1 MLRVLRI
8 RNLALIR
15 ELEIEFDRGLNL
27 LTGET
32 GSGKS
37 ILVDALGLLVGAR
50 SSPDLIRTGC
60 TAACV
65 EGMFEIAP
73 NGSAAA
79 MLADAGFEEEDGS
92 LLLRREIAVSG
103 RNRIFVNNRLATASL
118 LRSVGEKLT
127 AIHGQQD
134 QRSLLDLETHL
145 EWLDFFGNNTALR
158 LQVRDAYRKLRETA
172 RQIEAT
178 ESNEQERL
186 RRIDILQYQIGEIR
200 SVQPLPG
207 EIGELEKERHLLT
220 NRERILAAASET
232 YAALYESEES
242 VLRQTGRVEKILEDL
257 EGFDPAWKEH
267 RETVRECRYRLE
279 DVAYAARDYA
289 AQSDFSPDRLEQV
302 HQRLYALEKLAKKYG
317 ASCDDILEYLAACEG
332 ELDRILAYAERSGHL
347 AAQLDAEMQVYRERA
362 LRLSRKR
369 REDAERFQS
378 EIEKE
383 FRALAMERMRL
394 DVRFGEE
401 AGETQAGKIPA
412 AYGRDGIDR
421 VEFLIAPNTG
431 EESRSLA
438 KIASGGELSRIM
450 LAIQSLCRNE
460 EADKTFVFDEV
471 DSGIG
476 GRVADAVG
484 RRLRSISRD
493 SQVLC
498 VTHLPQIAAYARS
511 HFSVRKRTAEGRT
524 ETLVKPLN
532 EAERVRELSRMLGG
546 ETITQTARDHAQ
558 EMLETAAEAGK
569 RK

>member
-8 RNLALIR
+8 RNLALSR

-37 ILVDALGLLVGAR
+37 ILVDALGLLLGAR
-50 SSPDLIRTGC
+50 SSPDMIRTGC
-60 TAACV
+60 ADACV
-65 EGMFEIAP
+65 EGLFEIAP
-73 NGSAAA
+73 DGSAAA

-118 LRSVGEKLT
+118 LGSVGEKLT

-145 EWLDFFGNNTALR
+145 EWLAFFGNNAALR
-158 LQVRDAYRKLRETA
+158 LQVRDAYGKLRETA
-172 RQIEAT
+172 RQIEAN

-220 NRERILAAASET
+220 NREKILAAASGA
-232 YAALYESEES
+232 YAALYENEDS
-242 VLRQTGRVEKILEDL
+242 VLRQAGRVEKILEDL
-257 EGFDPAWKEH
+257 EGFDPAWTEH
-267 RETVRECRYRLE
+267 RETLRECRYRLE

-317 ASCDDILEYLAACEG
+317 ASCEDILEYLGACEK
-332 ELDRILAYAERSGHL
+332 ELDPLQACAENAGNL
-347 AAQLDAEMQVYRERA
+347 AARFDAEMRAYREAA

-369 REDAERFQS
+369 RQDAARFQS
-378 EIEKE
+378 EIERE
-383 FRALAMERMRL
+383 FGALAMERMRL
-394 DVRFGEE
+394 HVRFGEE
-401 AGETQAGKIPA
+401 AGGTKAGKIPA

-546 ETITQTARDHAQ
+546 ETITQTVRDHAQ
-558 EMLETAAEAGK
+558 EMLEAAAEAGK